1 MKPIITRGPLATTFR
16 CPSCGYVEIGRKS
29 VKYDCTRAAGRIRT
43 HITKCLKSGEAVDV
57 FEAFDMD
64 LSSLTPGPSY
74 WRGAIRRNMR
84 TVARTDRHET
94 REAAEREVA
103 ELLKQFTP

>member
-1 MKPIITRGPLATTFR
+1 MSNQYT
-16 CPSCGYVEIGRKS
+16 
-29 VKYDCTRAAGRIRT
+29 
-43 HITKCLKSGEAVDV
+43 VDV

-74 WRGAIRRNMR
+74 WRGAIRRGMR

-94 REAAEREVA
+94 KEAAEREVA
-103 ELLKQFTP
+103 ELLKQFVPE